1 MTAQAISAQGLF
13 DRASFWLSVL
23 EVFANVNKIQR
34 EKLWDKKSNRSYPD
48 KYRWQADTLE
58 EWGMAAERKTV
69 WLATHISMRVHSKQQ
84 YFG

>member
-1 MTAQAISAQGLF
+1 MTAQATSAQGLF

-48 KYRWQADTLE
+48 KYRWTGLNTWGVRHGGGE
-58 EWGMAAERKTV
+58 EDCV
-69 WLATHISMRVHSKQQ
+69 ISYTH
-84 YFG
+84 

>member
-1 MTAQAISAQGLF
+1 MTAQATSAQGLF

-23 EVFANVNKIQR
+23 EVFPNVNKIQQ
-34 EKLWDKKSNRSYPD
+34 EKLRDKKSNRSYPD
-48 KYRWQADTLE
+48 KDRWQADTLV

-69 WLATHISMRVHSKQQ
+69 WLAKHISMWVHSKRQ